1 MVKVETLHSRVSR
14 KWATY
19 SDDDSLERIKMC
31 KENATSIIADVK
43 RRVQIGDIFNIATAY
58 GEILALEMLE
68 ENPKCKKKLI
78 GISLDILSTLDLATV
93 ENALE

>member
-1 MVKVETLHSRVSR
+1 MS
-14 KWATY
+14 
-19 SDDDSLERIKMC
+19 

-43 RRVQIGDIFNIATAY
+43 RRVQIGDIFNVTTAY

-68 ENPKCKKKLI
+68 EKKKKKKKLI
-78 GISLDILSTLDLATV
+78 GISLDILSTLDLATM

>member
-1 MVKVETLHSRVSR
+1 MS
-14 KWATY
+14 
-19 SDDDSLERIKMC
+19 

-58 GEILALEMLE
+58 GEILALEILE

-78 GISLDILSTLDLATV
+78 EISLDILSTLDLATM
-93 ENALE
+93 ENALEQP